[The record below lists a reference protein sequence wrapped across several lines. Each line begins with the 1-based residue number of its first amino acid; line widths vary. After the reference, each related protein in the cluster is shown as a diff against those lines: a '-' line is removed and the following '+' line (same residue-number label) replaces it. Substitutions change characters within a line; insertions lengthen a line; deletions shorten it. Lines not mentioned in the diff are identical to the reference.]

1 MLLYHKPE
9 RMRTGIMELDFMT
22 TLFTDLVTKIKLT
35 LLPGGNVLLP
45 YSREAVQSSY
55 SVPRILSGWY
65 SSSLWGV
72 TTFDSDMITISFTQY
87 IVR

>member
-1 MLLYHKPE
+1 MLLYHKPG

-55 SVPRILSGWY
+55 LVLQDPSVVGTL
-65 SSSLWGV
+65 L
-72 TTFDSDMITISFTQY
+72 F
-87 IVR
+87 IVGCDYF

>member
-1 MLLYHKPE
+1 MLLYHKPG

-55 SVPRILSGWY
+55 LVLQDPSVVGTL
-65 SSSLWGV
+65 L
-72 TTFDSDMITISFTQY
+72 F
-87 IVR
+87 IVGCGYF

>member
-1 MLLYHKPE
+1 MLLYHKPG

-45 YSREAVQSSY
+45 YSRQAVHSSY
-55 SVPRILSGWY
+55 SVLQDPSVVGTL
-65 SSSLWGV
+65 L
-72 TTFDSDMITISFTQY
+72 F
-87 IVR
+87 IVGCGYF

>member
-55 SVPRILSGWY
+55 LVLQDPSVVGTL
-65 SSSLWGV
+65 L
-72 TTFDSDMITISFTQY
+72 F
-87 IVR
+87 IVGCGYF